1 MYKIKKD
8 KINTNTKFIGVKK
21 IIFLININLIK
32 NPEKGGIPPILNKN
46 IVIIN
51 LVNNLSLTSSFR
63 KKILF
68 KFKKF
73 IAIKRVNEYKIINS
87 NQTLLLF

>member
-1 MYKIKKD
+1 M
-8 KINTNTKFIGVKK
+8 GVKK

-46 IVIIN
+46 IVIIS

-73 IAIKRVNEYKIINS
+73 IVIKRVNEYKIINS
-87 NQTLLLF
+87 NHTLVLF